1 MSTEQPFQG
10 IRTFLKAKTQPITK
24 GIKILGVPLDATTSF
39 RSGARHG
46 PAAIREASL
55 MLTDGSHPVFR
66 NSLDYDK
73 LWDAG
78 DFPVNNAS
86 SIRTLEDFGDYLYSF
101 YNPDVCNLLL
111 GGDHTITYPAIS
123 ALSNRLNKKISVVH
137 FDAHCDTW
145 KDHWG
150 VSIAHGTW
158 LYHAIDNGHVDPNT
172 SIQIGIRSPVDPA
185 TSDYFH
191 NMGGTVITNRSFL
204 KHSLDEII
212 QSIRNKVGDNPA
224 YLTFDIDCLDP
235 AYAPGTGTPE
245 VGGLTT
251 LQAQYILENLN
262 LKWIGADFVEV
273 APAYDHANIT
283 SLAAASLAYTWI
295 CQMQSTFGVLS
306 NK

>member
-10 IRTFLKAKTQPITK
+10 IRTFLKAKTQPIIN
-24 GIKILGVPLDATTSF
+24 GIKIIGVPLDATTSF

-55 MLTDGSHPVFR
+55 MLTDGNHPVFR
-66 NSLDYDK
+66 NELNYNK
-73 LWDAG
+73 LCDAG
-78 DFPVNNAS
+78 DFPVNNADPKKS
-86 SIRTLEDFGDYLYSF
+86 LNSLTDYLYEN
-101 YNPDVCNLLL
+101 YNPKICNLLL
-111 GGDHTITYPAIS
+111 GGDHTITYPAIN
-123 ALSNRLNKKISVVH
+123 ALSYRFDRRVSIVH

-150 VSIAHGTW
+150 TSLAHGTW
-158 LYHAIDNGHVDPNT
+158 LYHAIEMGFVDPTT
-172 SIQIGIRSPVDPA
+172 SIQIGIRSPADPVTA
-185 TSDYFH
+185 DYFSIR
-191 NMGGTVITNRSFL
+191 GGTVINNRAFL
-204 KHSLDEII
+204 KNDLDSII
-212 QSIRNKVGDNPA
+212 NNIRNVVNDNPV

-245 VGGLTT
+245 IGGLTT

-295 CQMQSTFGVLS
+295 CQMQSTFGILYY
-306 NK
+306 K